1 SSVSQAELQ
10 SDRNGSA
17 LAWLASS
24 VGGNTVSLFSV
35 REAPKLSFC
44 TSTVSG
50 HGSSRSPSSHGWRS
64 CFSPLQRGIFEG
76 TAPAVVEARGGGVDV
91 ASDSAAPLSPAQSRA
106 RPCVVAHVHVLL
118 QISEPSLSLMS
129 ETPTRRG
136 VGNSAVF
143 AFLLFLSAMS
153 PTLDYD
159 RFSGTSHAN
168 PIHGSHGCNYSFQ
181 RRPSIDGE
189 ALLPTGMKKA
199 KEVCRGTEMP
209 SANVGDYALQSSS
222 PELGSAQTAGAP
234 SEALKQVLSII
245 EKKVRNMEKR
255 KSKLEDYKTRKSK
268 GEHLNQDQ
276 LEALSKAQEVSHNL
290 EFAREL
296 LKNFTSLNLEI
307 QKAVKKAARREHL
320 RREEEE
326 RRRLKAVLELQY
338 VLDRLGEERVRQELR
353 QVVGSSGDGPLLTE
367 AELSGL
373 DEFYKLVGPER
384 DPSVRLTDQFEEA
397 SAHLWELLEGREK
410 AVAGST
416 CELHPILHAV
426 AQVLCA
432 LLEALCFISI
442 VKAGEAEALGHAAV
456 GHTDH
461 GAVSAPPTKTRPT
474 DAVFVDKATKE
485 TLDKILLSGYFDRT
499 QTHQNGVCEDEEEEE
514 EEEEVEPQAA
524 PAKTVEVE
532 VQPAE
537 PVGPVTQEFT
547 ETIEVEATEFVNRQ
561 FIPEAAYTGTD
572 KDQSGQWDVSA
583 EVVSSLSQQP
593 VPPPA
598 VSPALVSSEARALNP
613 VLPPPSSAA
622 DPLVRKQAV
631 QDLMAQMQGTYNF
644 MQDSMLEFDGQPLD
658 PAIVSAQPMKSAQ
671 MVCAPAPTEPR
682 LPQHSAVP
690 VLAEPTQVSM
700 VSPSDTYS
708 STPPIYQ
715 SHGSDARPPT
725 EPMDPLQ
732 VSMALSSEP
741 APAPS
746 SQPQGFQSVS
756 KPLHSGINVNAA
768 PFQSMQTVFNLN
780 APVPPSNEMD
790 SQKLSSQ
797 YQSSYPQA
805 FSTQPS
811 HLVEQQELQQEALQS
826 VVGVFHSQDQGIS
839 SSGGH
844 QSMAQP
850 PSGQASGF
858 GRQAQSFYSSRAVP
872 RAGPRGTRGTVNGYR
887 GPSNGF
893 RGGYDGYRPPFPN
906 SPNSGYGQTQFSTP
920 RDYSSPTYQRVSTL
934 PLKDISKAS
943 REEAPRGL
951 GEALEDVHTGRVEG
965 WVSWLFSRAA
975 NPSPGPSGLLT
986 NSHFTLPLFACG
998 SLSSTPAVLVHV
1010 ASKDTNI
1017 RGT

>member
-1 SSVSQAELQ
+1 
-10 SDRNGSA
+10 
-17 LAWLASS
+17 
-24 VGGNTVSLFSV
+24 
-35 REAPKLSFC
+35 
-44 TSTVSG
+44 
-50 HGSSRSPSSHGWRS
+50 
-64 CFSPLQRGIFEG
+64 
-76 TAPAVVEARGGGVDV
+76 
-91 ASDSAAPLSPAQSRA
+91 
-106 RPCVVAHVHVLL
+106 
-118 QISEPSLSLMS
+118 
-129 ETPTRRG
+129 
-136 VGNSAVF
+136 
-143 AFLLFLSAMS
+143 
-153 PTLDYD
+153 
-159 RFSGTSHAN
+159 
-168 PIHGSHGCNYSFQ
+168 
-181 RRPSIDGE
+181 
-189 ALLPTGMKKA
+189 
-199 KEVCRGTEMP
+199 MP

-416 CELHPILHAV
+416 Y
-426 AQVLCA
+426 
-432 LLEALCFISI
+432 
-442 VKAGEAEALGHAAV
+442 
-456 GHTDH
+456 
-461 GAVSAPPTKTRPT
+461 
-474 DAVFVDKATKE
+474 KATKE

-499 QTHQNGVCEDEEEEE
+499 QTHQNGVCEDEEEE

-547 ETIEVEATEFVNRQ
+547 ETIEVEATE
-561 FIPEAAYTGTD
+561 
-572 KDQSGQWDVSA
+572 VSCSSTYLSTA
-583 EVVSSLSQQP
+583 VVSSLSQQP
-593 VPPPA
+593 A
-598 VSPALVSSEARALNP
+598 QALNP

-671 MVCAPAPTEPR
+671 MVCAPEPR

-741 APAPS
+741 APAP

-826 VVGVFHSQDQGIS
+826 VVGAFHSQDQGIS

-872 RAGPRGTRGTVNGYR
+872 RAGPRGTRGTMNGYR

-920 RDYSSPTYQRVSTL
+920 RDYSSPTYQREGYQQSF
-934 PLKDISKAS
+934 KRGGSQGS
-943 REEAPRGL
+943 RGSSRGN
-951 GEALEDVHTGRVEG
+951 AQVMR
-965 WVSWLFSRAA
+965 
-975 NPSPGPSGLLT
+975 P
-986 NSHFTLPLFACG
+986 
-998 SLSSTPAVLVHV
+998 
-1010 ASKDTNI
+1010 
-1017 RGT
+1017 